1 MALTQITY
9 PAFTLD
15 AATGTSFGGTTSS
28 VALPG
33 TPGSDAL
40 VRVANLGP
48 NTVSVRL
55 TVGAGTVTLTN
66 GIAVL
71 PGQVQ
76 YLAITTGNDHIAG
89 IAHGSLGMGSTVN
102 IATGS

>member
-1 MALTQITY
+1 MAAPLTNA
-9 PAFTLD
+9 AFTLD
-15 AATGTSFGGTTSS
+15 AAAGTSFGASSSS

-33 TPGSDAL
+33 TPASDAL

-55 TVGAGTVTLTN
+55 SVGAGTVTTQN
-66 GIAVL
+66 GVALV
-71 PGQVQ
+71 PGQVL
-76 YLAITTGNDHIAG
+76 YLAITTGQDHING

-102 IATGS
+102 VATGQ

>member
-1 MALTQITY
+1 MAVQTN

-15 AATGTSFGGTTSS
+15 AAAGTSFGGTSSS

-33 TPGSDAL
+33 TPASDAL

-48 NTVSVRL
+48 NTISVRL
-55 TVGAGTVTLTN
+55 SVGAGAVSLTN
-66 GIAVL
+66 GVAII
-71 PGQVQ
+71 PGQVL
-76 YLAITTGNDHIAG
+76 YLAITTGQDHING

-102 IATGS
+102 IATGA